1 MHGTNNS
8 NKRLSEAHKRNA
20 TIKTLSIT
28 ALLAVLFVT
37 NTAQAQ
43 FGNSHGQNFGQ
54 FNQNQQQFGGQQ
66 QQTRRRGRITPEL
79 IQGIIGLFDGGQQSN
94 VNSQLN
100 LTGTWNEN
108 LNGFQLQHTM
118 TASNFH
124 RIFNRNTG
132 HQTNSHQAEFDG
144 RNLQL
149 LNGRYTV
156 TEVSPGVLQL
166 RNFKETRTWTRVNNT
181 NNGGGGGVVPP
192 FTKSTGLPQ
201 QLQGI
206 WFDISPEGNLWT
218 YVLRANDYDMFEVNP
233 RTNQQVVF
241 DGQPVQV
248 IKGSVSYVNGI
259 LHLSRGTDFEEG
271 PFNTSAPP
279 DASQL
284 VLQSLA
290 GEQPRTLTRQRQ
302 I

>member
-1 MHGTNNS
+1 M
-8 NKRLSEAHKRNA
+8 
-20 TIKTLSIT
+20 KTLSIT
-28 ALLAVLFVT
+28 ALLAVTFVV

-43 FGNSHGQNFGQ
+43 FGNSLGQNFGQ

-66 QQTRRRGRITPEL
+66 QGRRRGRITPEL

-94 VNSQLN
+94 VNNRLN

-108 LNGFQLQHTM
+108 LNGFQLRHTI

-124 RIFNRNTG
+124 RIFDRRTG
-132 HQTNSHQAEFDG
+132 RQTNSHQAGFDG

-149 LNGRYTV
+149 LNGRYSV

-166 RNFKETRTWTRVNNT
+166 RNFRETRTWTRVNNT
-181 NNGGGGGVVPP
+181 NNGGGNGGGGGVVPP
-192 FTKSTGLPQ
+192 FTQSTGLPQ
-201 QLQGI
+201 QLQGT
-206 WFDISPEGNLWT
+206 WFDISPDGNLWT
-218 YVLRANDYDMFEVNP
+218 YVLRANDYDMFEVDP

-248 IKGSVSYVNGI
+248 IKGSISYVNGI
-259 LHLSRGTDFEEG
+259 LHLSQGTDFEEG
-271 PFNTSAPP
+271 PFNTSATP

-290 GEQPRTLTRQRQ
+290 GEQPRTLTRERQ